1 MNDLGSAPPRSH
13 YLPRTRA
20 GWVGVVSFLG
30 LFAFVEPPLVFW
42 LANRT
47 EPWMLGFP
55 FLYAYL
61 LIIYVALIAVLLL
74 ALWKGL

>member
-1 MNDLGSAPPRSH
+1 
-13 YLPRTRA
+13 
-20 GWVGVVSFLG
+20 
-30 LFAFVEPPLVFW
+30 
-42 LANRT
+42 
-47 EPWMLGFP
+47 MLGFP